1 MDTQQLR
8 CFLEVARR
16 QSFSQAA
23 EALYLSQSAVTYQIA
38 RLEKELDFPLFDRRA
53 RQAELTPAGQL
64 FHRRAGP
71 LLEQLQQAVELSRKE
86 HHLAQNRLYFGHF
99 FLENDPI
106 FPLAL
111 AAFTELVPGAEV
123 CVRRIYFSGLASA
136 VASGGLDCALLPAAY
151 FSRQKHSFVETSLYC
166 AREFCAMSPLH
177 PLAAQEEVTLEDI
190 ARAGYLAPPQKL
202 AAAVMTPTT
211 QLLCSH
217 PDTYPQ
223 KTAPTRE
230 DAMMQAALC
239 QGVIITIG
247 RSEQL
252 PYRLVQRPI
261 AGSLPLPVVLIRP
274 KNSSAVQKELV
285 EAFAS
290 FLAEYYARHF
300 CGG

>member
-1 MDTQQLR
+1 
-8 CFLEVARR
+8 
-16 QSFSQAA
+16 
-23 EALYLSQSAVTYQIA
+23 
-38 RLEKELDFPLFDRRA
+38 
-53 RQAELTPAGQL
+53 
-64 FHRRAGP
+64 
-71 LLEQLQQAVELSRKE
+71 
-86 HHLAQNRLYFGHF
+86 
-99 FLENDPI
+99 
-106 FPLAL
+106 
-111 AAFTELVPGAEV
+111 
-123 CVRRIYFSGLASA
+123 
-136 VASGGLDCALLPAAY
+136 
-151 FSRQKHSFVETSLYC
+151 
-166 AREFCAMSPLH
+166 MSPLH

-202 AAAVMTPTT
+202 GCRRHDPPPHSFCVP
-211 QLLCSH
+211 H

>member
-1 MDTQQLR
+1 
-8 CFLEVARR
+8 
-16 QSFSQAA
+16 
-23 EALYLSQSAVTYQIA
+23 
-38 RLEKELDFPLFDRRA
+38 
-53 RQAELTPAGQL
+53 
-64 FHRRAGP
+64 
-71 LLEQLQQAVELSRKE
+71 
-86 HHLAQNRLYFGHF
+86 
-99 FLENDPI
+99 
-106 FPLAL
+106 
-111 AAFTELVPGAEV
+111 
-123 CVRRIYFSGLASA
+123 
-136 VASGGLDCALLPAAY
+136 
-151 FSRQKHSFVETSLYC
+151 
-166 AREFCAMSPLH
+166 MSPLH

-190 ARAGYLAPPQKL
+190 ARAGYLAPPPKL